1 MLYRVIMSKKVK
13 KGDIKSSIKEKLS
26 KNQLYVKAVSSNE
39 DAKSVIALVDNFAST
54 FDEIFTKI
62 AEDDE
67 AIKSLQEGI
76 KNLNKLIIFV
86 NGKWTK

>member
-1 MLYRVIMSKKVK
+1 MSKKVK

>member
-1 MLYRVIMSKKVK
+1 MSKKVK

-76 KNLNKLIIFV
+76 IQLS
-86 NGKWTK
+86 

>member
-1 MLYRVIMSKKVK
+1 MSKKVK

-76 KNLNKLIIFV
+76 KNLV
-86 NGKWTK
+86 S